1 MEIDKITRKIYMTI
15 HYKLIR
21 SHKQVTNDIQVLNNK
36 YDEYEKIIRQQIHT
50 KINTKTLSTDIQI
63 YMKDYQIQ

>member
-1 MEIDKITRKIYMTI
+1 MTI